1 MKPLALFGGTFDPVH
16 LGHLSVAWEAA
27 ELLDA
32 EVRLLPASIPPHR
45 QPPIASA
52 AQRVAILRAAL
63 QDQSRLSLDTR
74 ELDREGPSFTVDT
87 LTGLRA
93 EQGTRPLVLLIGA
106 DAFANLASW
115 DRWRELFEVAHIG
128 VLSRPGVSS
137 ILPPELEEAVTGCRV
152 TAADALREP
161 SASHGDLLAK
171 RKSCGF
177 TSLSPAALP
186 DPRHHLRPARGQ
198 RRRLLHRAACAGA
211 AAACVLGFPA
221 AGRCGSRDAGEVR
234 RALY

>member
-32 EVRLLPASIPPHR
+32 EVRLLPAGIPPHR
-45 QPPIASA
+45 RPPIASA

-63 QDQSRLSLDTR
+63 RDQSRLRLDTR

-87 LTGLRA
+87 LIDLRA

-106 DAFANLASW
+106 DAFAHLASW
-115 DRWRELFEVAHIG
+115 HRWRELFAVAHIG

-137 ILPPELEEAVTGCRV
+137 TLPAELEDAVAGRRIATAAGLREQPAGKVIELAVTPLEISATRI
-152 TAADALREP
+152 RE
-161 SASHGDLLAK
+161 LL
-171 RKSCGF
+171 
-177 TSLSPAALP
+177 
-186 DPRHHLRPARGQ
+186 
-198 RRRLLHRAACAGA
+198 
-211 AAACVLGFPA
+211 A
-221 AGRCGSRDAGEVR
+221 AGRDPRYLLPAGVFDDP
-234 RALY
+234 ALLAPYRQ